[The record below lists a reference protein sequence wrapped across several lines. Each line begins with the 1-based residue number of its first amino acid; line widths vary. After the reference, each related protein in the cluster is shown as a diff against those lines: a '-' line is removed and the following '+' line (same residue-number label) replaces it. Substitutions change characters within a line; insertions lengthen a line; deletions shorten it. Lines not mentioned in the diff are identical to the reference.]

1 MEGVGVSIKIEGL
14 NCTKHSTGEDIEI
27 FLSISPFES
36 YQEYHYT
43 LVYRTSEKKWE
54 LKTSDSCYD
63 SNIHTNIENLAALK
77 IFIKEKQKLIENI
90 INLICQLKMD
100 LKDLE
105 IKTNKEFRLV

>member
-1 MEGVGVSIKIEGL
+1 MGVSIKIERL
-14 NCTKHSTGEDIEI
+14 NCIKHSTGEDIEI

-54 LKTSDSCYD
+54 LKTNDSYYG
-63 SNIHTNIENLAALK
+63 SNIYTNIENFTALK
-77 IFIKEKQKLIENI
+77 IFMEEKQELIENI

-105 IKTNKEFRLV
+105 IKTNKKT